1 VLAGKVFG
9 IPVKGTHA
17 HSWVMSFENEL
28 DAFNA
33 YADALPN
40 NCIFLVDTYDSIQGV
55 RHAVEV
61 GKRLRKRGH
70 KLAGI
75 RLDSGDLAYL
85 SIEARKILNAAG
97 FKGAVI
103 VGSND
108 LNEHLIASLKQ
119 QGAAINTW
127 GVGTMLVTAYDQ
139 PALGGVYKLSAVRK
153 PDGTWD
159 HKIKLSEQAAKVTNP
174 GVLQVRRFRER
185 NEFIGDAIY
194 DETRPLLQR
203 ITIVDP
209 TDATRRKHF
218 SEKTKYED
226 LLVPVLRHGKL
237 VYALPSL
244 DAIRTRAQ
252 HQLALLH
259 PGIKRFDN
267 PHQYPS
273 GLELTLHEFKT
284 ELILRAKGEL

>member
-1 VLAGKVFG
+1 
-9 IPVKGTHA
+9 
-17 HSWVMSFENEL
+17 
-28 DAFNA
+28 
-33 YADALPN
+33 
-40 NCIFLVDTYDSIQGV
+40 
-55 RHAVEV
+55 
-61 GKRLRKRGH
+61 
-70 KLAGI
+70 
-75 RLDSGDLAYL
+75 
-85 SIEARKILNAAG
+85 
-97 FKGAVI
+97 
-103 VGSND
+103 
-108 LNEHLIASLKQ
+108 
-119 QGAAINTW
+119 
-127 GVGTMLVTAYDQ
+127 
-139 PALGGVYKLSAVRK
+139 
-153 PDGTWD
+153 
-159 HKIKLSEQAAKVTNP
+159 
-174 GVLQVRRFRER
+174 
-185 NEFIGDAIY
+185 
-194 DETRPLLQR
+194 LLQR